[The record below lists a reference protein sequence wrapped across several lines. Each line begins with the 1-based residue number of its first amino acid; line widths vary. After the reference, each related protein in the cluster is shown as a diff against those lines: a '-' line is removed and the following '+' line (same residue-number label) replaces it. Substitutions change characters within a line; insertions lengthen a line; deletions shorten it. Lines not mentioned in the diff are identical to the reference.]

1 MNKLIPKLVYDDI
14 YFEPVNTKNINL
26 GWLRWMNDPE
36 LTKYLDSESKHYTAN
51 DLKRYLDNNSAHSFL
66 ACYRKVD
73 DTYIG
78 NLRVYQLL
86 PGIFSYGLLIDKK
99 YHRKGYGTK
108 FCKVAVNLVF
118 NWLGGNL
125 VVASSQKKNK
135 APTLYKIKVGFC
147 PADSV
152 FLSKWGLQSIFSLSN
167 PVFYMDK
174 KIFLSRQSDN

>member
-26 GWLRWMNDPE
+26 GWLSWMNDPE
-36 LTKYLDSESKHYTAN
+36 LTRYLNSETKHYTAN
-51 DLKRYLDNNSAHSFL
+51 DLKRYLDNNGAHAFL
-66 ACYRKVD
+66 ACYKKVD

-86 PGIFSYGLLIDKK
+86 PGIFSYGLIIDKK

-118 NWLGGNL
+118 KWLGGNL
-125 VVASSQKKNK
+125 VVASSQKNNK

-152 FLSKWGLQSIFSLSN
+152 FLSKWGL
-167 PVFYMDK
+167 
-174 KIFLSRQSDN
+174 